1 MARHTVLV
9 VDDEVKMQR
18 VLEIM
23 LNDMGLDVL
32 RADHGEAA
40 LDIVMREP
48 VDLIITDMR
57 MPVMDGITLV
67 RTLHER
73 DMLPPTIVITAHG
86 TVESAVAAMRYGAVD
101 YLMRP
106 FEVETVELAV
116 TRALSLGHMQR
127 ENRFLREELAQGWQ
141 QFIGRSTAMRELYQM
156 IDEVAAAD
164 VPVLIV
170 GETGTGKELVAHA
183 IHKASQRSGLFVAIN
198 CAAIPDSML
207 ESELFG
213 HVRGAFTGAIAERIG
228 KFEAA
233 DGGTLFLDE
242 ITEMPPAL
250 QARLLRVLQEN
261 VIERLGSNRAIE
273 LNLHVIAATNR
284 EPRAAVAEQRLRED
298 LYYRL
303 NGFRIDVPPLR
314 AREDDVLLLAEHFLA
329 QQARRMSRTPPPL
342 STLARDALRKHPW
355 PGNVRELENLMA
367 RVALLAPR
375 STPDSVITRELGVP
389 ATAGGSAAADTAAPV
404 DGDVDIDIDVDD
416 LHLQPRIDALERQ
429 LIEAALAEAHDN
441 KARAARLLDVSERTL
456 WYKLKKLDIK

>member
-1 MARHTVLV
+1 MPRHTVLV

-23 LNDMGLDVL
+23 LNDMGLNVL

-40 LDIVMREP
+40 LDIVMREQ

-73 DMLPPTIVITAHG
+73 GILPPTIIITAHG
-86 TVESAVAAMRYGAVD
+86 TVESAVTAMRYGAVD

-116 TRALSLGHMQR
+116 TRALSLGHVQR

-141 QFIGRSTAMRELYQM
+141 QFIGRSAAMRDLYQT
-156 IDEVAAAD
+156 IDEVAAVN

-183 IHKASQRSGLFVAIN
+183 IHQASQRSGLFVAIN
-198 CAAIPDSML
+198 CAAIPDTML

-242 ITEMPPAL
+242 ITEMPLAL

-273 LNLHVIAATNR
+273 LDLRIIAATNR
-284 EPRAAVAEQRLRED
+284 EPRAAVNDHQLRED

-303 NGFRIDVPPLR
+303 DGFRIEVPPLR
-314 AREDDVLLLAEHFLA
+314 ARDEDIVLLAEHFLA

-342 STLARDALRKHPW
+342 SPFVHDALRKHPW

-375 STPDSVITRELGVP
+375 TEPDSVIAREFGMTATPTVVATR
-389 ATAGGSAAADTAAPV
+389 ATDLASAG
-404 DGDVDIDIDVDD
+404 DD
-416 LHLQPRIDALERQ
+416 LRLQPRVDALERH
-429 LIEAALAEAHDN
+429 LIEAALAAAHDN

>member
-23 LNDMGLDVL
+23 LNDMGLAVL

-40 LDIVMREP
+40 LAMVMREQ
-48 VDLIITDMR
+48 VDLMITDMR

-116 TRALSLGHMQR
+116 TRALNLGHMQR

-141 QFIGRSTAMRELYQM
+141 QFIGRSTAMRDLYQM
-156 IDEVAAAD
+156 IDQVAAAN

-183 IHKASQRSGLFVAIN
+183 VHQASQRSGLFVAIN
-198 CAAIPDSML
+198 CAAIPDALL

-273 LNLHVIAATNR
+273 LDLRIIAATNR
-284 EPRAAVAEQRLRED
+284 EPRTAVTEQRLRED

-303 NGFRIDVPPLR
+303 DGFRIDVPPLR
-314 AREDDVLLLAEHFLA
+314 ARDEDIVLLAEHFLA
-329 QQARRMSRTPPPL
+329 QQARRMTRTPPAL
-342 STLARDALRKHPW
+342 SASARDALRKHPW

-367 RVALLAPR
+367 RVVLLAPR
-375 STPDSVITRELGVP
+375 SDADSVIARELGVV
-389 ATAGGSAAADTAAPV
+389 AAPV
-404 DGDVDIDIDVDD
+404 VTATRDDAVVVDAGD
-416 LHLQPRIDALERQ
+416 LRLQPRIDALERQ
-429 LIEAALAEAHDN
+429 LIETALAEAHDS

>member
-1 MARHTVLV
+1 MPRHTVLV

-23 LNDMGLDVL
+23 LDDMGLDVL

-40 LDIVMREP
+40 LAIVMREQ

-116 TRALSLGHMQR
+116 RRARNLGQMQR
-127 ENRFLREELAQGWQ
+127 ENRYLREELAQGWQ
-141 QFIGRSTAMRELYQM
+141 QFIGRSTVMRELYQT
-156 IDEVAAAD
+156 IDEVASVD

-183 IHKASQRSGLFVAIN
+183 IHKASRRSGLFVAIN
-198 CAAIPDSML
+198 CAAIPDHLL

-242 ITEMPPAL
+242 ITEMPAAL
-250 QARLLRVLQEN
+250 QARLLRVLQER

-273 LNLHVIAATNR
+273 LDLRVIAATNC

-298 LYYRL
+298 LFYRL
-303 NGFRIDVPPLR
+303 DGFRIEVPPLR
-314 AREDDVLLLAEHFLA
+314 AREEDIELLAQHFLA
-329 QQARRMSRTPPPL
+329 QQAQRMGRTPPRL
-342 STLARDALRKHPW
+342 SPFARDLLHRHAW

-375 STPDSVITRELGVP
+375 SDPDSVLARELGAGPV
-389 ATAGGSAAADTAAPV
+389 TAASAAALVSAAP
-404 DGDVDIDIDVDD
+404 DGEN
-416 LHLQPRIDALERQ
+416 LHLQARIDALERQ
-429 LIEAALAEAHDN
+429 LIEAALAAAHDN

>member
-1 MARHTVLV
+1 MPRHTVLV

-23 LNDMGLDVL
+23 LDDMGLDVL
-32 RADHGEAA
+32 RADNGQAA
-40 LDIVMREP
+40 LDLVMREQ

-73 DMLPPTIVITAHG
+73 NLLPPTIVITAHG

-116 TRALSLGHMQR
+116 RRALNLGHMQR
-127 ENRFLREELAQGWQ
+127 ENRFLREALAQGWQ
-141 QFIGRSTAMRELYQM
+141 DFIGRSAVMRELYQL
-156 IDEVAAAD
+156 IDEVAPAN

-170 GETGTGKELVAHA
+170 GETGTGKELVARA
-183 IHKASQRSGLFVAIN
+183 IHQASKRAGLFVAIN
-198 CAAIPDSML
+198 CAAVPDNLL

-213 HVRGAFTGAIAERIG
+213 HVRGAFTGAIAERVG

-242 ITEMPPAL
+242 ITEMPATL
-250 QARLLRVLQEN
+250 QARLLRVLQES

-273 LNLHVIAATNR
+273 LDLRVIAATNR
-284 EPRAAVAEQRLRED
+284 EPRLAVAEQRLRED
-298 LYYRL
+298 LFYRL
-303 NGFRIDVPPLR
+303 DGFRIDVPPLR
-314 AREDDVLLLAEHFLA
+314 ARGEDIELLAEHFLE
-329 QQARRMSRTPPPL
+329 QQARGLGREPPQL
-342 STLARDALRKHPW
+342 SSFAREALRKHAW

-367 RVALLAPR
+367 RVALVAPR
-375 STPDSVITRELGVP
+375 SDPDTVLARELGVTTP
-389 ATAGGSAAADTAAPV
+389 SAPLVIGSAADADN
-404 DGDVDIDIDVDD
+404 

-429 LIEAALAEAHDN
+429 LIEAALAAAHDN